1 MPRLTPLGW
10 TAVLGTA
17 ALVTTPE
24 VGAATAYGFD
34 FSYTYDRTT
43 VNRPEPR
50 TITLPGPFGGVT
62 LDAGFLP
69 FSPFAFD
76 RYEETDLESLTVNV
90 TGTITCYAEEIDPD
104 LGYVPVSYA
113 PAEGVGQ
120 GAEQLAVEATVI
132 DEDVT
137 VESFV
142 AEAVADAVD
151 FAALAQLVCD
161 PADAGGDGSGG
172 DPAAVPSP
180 TAAAAGLGLFLLIA
194 ARRQRTR
201 PRRIV
206 G

>member
-10 TAVLGTA
+10 TAVMGTA
-17 ALVTTPE
+17 AWVTPSA
-24 VGAATAYGFD
+24 GAATAYGFD

-43 VNRPEPR
+43 VTRPEPR

-69 FSPFAFD
+69 FSPFGFN
-76 RYEETDLESLTVNV
+76 RYEETDLESLTINV
-90 TGTITCYAEEIDPD
+90 TGTITCYADEVDPD
-104 LGYVPVSYA
+104 LATPPVSYA
-113 PAEGVGQ
+113 PAEGIGR
-120 GAEQLAVEATVI
+120 GAEQLAVSASVL

-137 VESFV
+137 VDSFV

-161 PADAGGDGSGG
+161 PADAGGDGSGV

-180 TAAAAGLGLFLLIA
+180 TAAAAGLGLFLLVA
-194 ARRQRTR
+194 ARRQRSR
-201 PRRIV
+201 PRRVV